1 MKAKIAVLAGD
12 GVGREIVPE
21 AVKVLKAVAE
31 KFEHTFEFL
40 SGDVGGQAI
49 DKVGVPLPQETLT
62 LAKQSDAVLLGA
74 VGGPKWE
81 GLEYSLRPERALL
94 GLREHLGLYANLR
107 PAKLYPMLADASTL
121 KREVIEGIDILV
133 IRELTGGIYF
143 GKPKGIEK
151 LPNGSERGVNTEVY
165 TTEEIQR
172 IAKVAFEAARK
183 RRKKVMSV
191 DKANVL
197 ESSELWRRVVIETH
211 KGYPDVELSH
221 IYVDNAAMQ
230 LVRNPRQFDVML
242 CNNIFGD
249 ILSDEAAM
257 LTGSIGML
265 PSASIGAQVGLFEPI
280 HGSAPDIAGKNVAN
294 PIATIASAAM
304 MLSYAFKLDKE
315 AAAIEEA
322 IVKTLDFGYRTK
334 DIHSPGTRLV
344 STTEMGEAILRIS
357 ELARLMRQMSTDL
370 KAGLIRTVAGTG
382 APAGP
387 VTELWPLLLV

>member
-1 MKAKIAVLAGD
+1 VNAKIAVLAGD

-21 AVKVLKAVAE
+21 AVKVLRAIGEQYHHSFQFVPA
-31 KFEHTFEFL
+31 
-40 SGDVGGQAI
+40 DIGGQAI
-49 DKVGVPLPQETLT
+49 DKVGVPLPQDTLT

-94 GLREHLGLYANLR
+94 GIREALGLYANLR
-107 PAKLYPMLADASTL
+107 PAKVYDNLVDASTL

-151 LPNGSERGVNTEVY
+151 LPTGEERGVNTEVY
-165 TTEEIQR
+165 TTEEIRR
-172 IAKVAFEAARK
+172 IARVAFEAARK
-183 RRKKVMSV
+183 RRKKVTSV

-197 ESSELWRRVVIETH
+197 ESSELWRKVVVDVH
-211 KGYPDVELSH
+211 RSYPDVELGH

-230 LVRNPRQFDVML
+230 LVRNPRQFDVLL
-242 CNNIFGD
+242 CNNMFGD

-265 PSASIGAQVGLFEPI
+265 PSASIGARVGLFEPI
-280 HGSAPDIAGKNVAN
+280 HGSAPDIAGKNIAN

-304 MLSYAFKLDKE
+304 MLSYAFQLDKE
-315 AAAIEEA
+315 AQVVEQA
-322 IVKTLDFGYRTK
+322 IVKTLDLGYRTR
-334 DIHSPGTRLV
+334 DIQSPGARVVGTA
-344 STTEMGEAILRIS
+344 EMGDAILRN
-357 ELARLMRQMSTDL
+357 LM
-370 KAGLIRTVAGTG
+370 
-382 APAGP
+382 
-387 VTELWPLLLV
+387 